1 MSWRPR
7 IFKIL
12 PPNILYP
19 EDLNLKVKNCGT
31 NATFSDLCITEYA
44 FCDFLEKEFEL
55 TS

>member
-31 NATFSDLCITEYA
+31 NATFSDLCITEYT